1 MMTDI
6 NAPPLNGIGG
16 SILFWQNYISAAYV
30 VVNQGGTSS
39 GKTYAIEQVLYC
51 LACQTAKL
59 VITVVAQDNPNL
71 KAGALRDALTI
82 YSDSPTLQ
90 NMVKTYNKTDR
101 IFEFN
106 NGSEQWDKLAQSWEA
121 QALKPGAF
129 MDYEGIVDLSDFM
142 VQRYLT
148 KIQIA
153 NERLYWLGKSATKE
167 AAFTADFSGL
177 LPSIA
182 AASGVYKVDL
192 GKPATSMAATAIDAN
207 GIVTVADT
215 ATLRDGDVVTIT
227 GVTGSS
233 KDTTNGGPGII
244 VQGQSYFIKIA
255 SATTFKLVRNFNEIN
270 TRKPATFSGTAT
282 AATVSYINASNVL
295 GVLAGIYAQ
304 LDPADRSQADF
315 NLQIPLHIGYA
326 YAQAQADKAVNVLNA
341 FTDPKKMDYLGLP
354 LQLMNHWQA
363 NTILGARSS
372 NLFLGVDL
380 LGDASELSTV
390 YMKPYTNDNV
400 VRMKARMKAAV
411 NYKFANELFYLNA

>member
-1 MMTDI
+1 MAQFTFT
-6 NAPPLNGIGG
+6 NN
-16 SILFWQNYISAAYV
+16 
-30 VVNQGGTSS
+30 
-39 GKTYAIEQVLYC
+39 TYAGEA
-51 LACQTAKL
+51 LAGFMASTLLEADSVKRGL
-59 VITVVAQDNPNL
+59 LTVINDVKSRKVILDVDDDVV
-71 KAGALRDALTI
+71 
-82 YSDSPTLQ
+82 LQ
-90 NMVKTYNKTDR
+90 NPSGLFTDQGTTSQQTESYLDPVVY
-101 IFEFN
+101 EFMKQ
-106 NGSEQWDKLAQSWEA
+106 EQWDKLAQSWEA

-153 NERLYWLGKSATKE
+153 NERLYWLGKTATKE
-167 AAFTADFSGL
+167 AAFTADFAGL
-177 LPSIA
+177 LPTIA

-192 GKPATSMAATAIDAN
+192 GKSATSMAATAIDAS
-207 GIVTVADT
+207 GIVTVAST

-227 GVTGSS
+227 GITGSS
-233 KDTTNGGPGII
+233 KDTTNGVTGIN
-244 VQGQSYFIKIA
+244 VQGQSYFIKVV
-255 SATTFKLVRNFNEIN
+255 SATSFKLVRNFNEVN
-270 TRKPATFSGTAT
+270 TRKPATFTGTST

-304 LDPADRSQADF
+304 LDPADRSQSDF
-315 NLQIPLHIGYA
+315 NLQIPLHVGYA

-411 NYKFANELFYLNA
+411 NYKFANELFYLSA

>member
-1 MMTDI
+1 MAQFTFT
-6 NAPPLNGIGG
+6 NN
-16 SILFWQNYISAAYV
+16 
-30 VVNQGGTSS
+30 
-39 GKTYAIEQVLYC
+39 TYAGEA
-51 LACQTAKL
+51 LAGFMASTLLEADSVKRGL
-59 VITVVAQDNPNL
+59 LTVINDVKSRKVILDVDDDVV
-71 KAGALRDALTI
+71 
-82 YSDSPTLQ
+82 LQ
-90 NMVKTYNKTDR
+90 NPSGLFTDQGTTAQQTESYLDPVVY
-101 IFEFN
+101 EFMKQ
-106 NGSEQWDKLAQSWEA
+106 EQWDKLAQSWEA

-167 AAFTADFSGL
+167 AAFTADFAGL
-177 LPSIA
+177 LPTIA

-192 GKPATSMAATAIDAN
+192 GKSATSMAATAIDAS
-207 GIVTVADT
+207 GIVTVAST

-233 KDTTNGGPGII
+233 KDTTNGATGIN
-244 VQGQSYFIKIA
+244 VQGQSYFIKVV
-255 SATTFKLVRNFNEIN
+255 SATSFKLVRNFNEVN
-270 TRKPATFSGTAT
+270 TRKPATFTGTST

-304 LDPADRSQADF
+304 LDPADRSQSDF
-315 NLQIPLHIGYA
+315 NLQIPLHVGYA

-411 NYKFANELFYLNA
+411 NYKFANELFYLSA

>member
-1 MMTDI
+1 MAQFTFT
-6 NAPPLNGIGG
+6 NN
-16 SILFWQNYISAAYV
+16 
-30 VVNQGGTSS
+30 
-39 GKTYAIEQVLYC
+39 TYAGEA
-51 LACQTAKL
+51 LAGFMASTLLEADSVKRGL
-59 VITVVAQDNPNL
+59 LTVINDVKSRKIILDVDDDVV
-71 KAGALRDALTI
+71 
-82 YSDSPTLQ
+82 LQ
-90 NMVKTYNKTDR
+90 NPSGLFTDQGTTAQQ
-101 IFEFN
+101 IESYLDPVVYEFMKQ
-106 NGSEQWDKLAQSWEA
+106 EQWDKLAQSWEA

-167 AAFTADFSGL
+167 AAFTADFAGL
-177 LPSIA
+177 LPTIA
-182 AASGVYKVDL
+182 ASSGVYKVDL
-192 GKPATSMAATAIDAN
+192 GKSATSMAATAIDTS

-215 ATLRDGDVVTIT
+215 ASLRDGDVVTIT

-233 KDTTNGGPGII
+233 KDSTNGVPGIN
-244 VQGQSYFIKIA
+244 VQGQSYFIKVA
-255 SATTFKLVRNFNEIN
+255 SATSFKLVRNFNEVN
-270 TRKPATFSGTAT
+270 SRKPATFTGTST

-304 LDPADRSQADF
+304 LDPADRSQSDF
-315 NLQIPLHIGYA
+315 NLQIPLHVGYA
-326 YAQAQADKAVNVLNA
+326 YAQAQADRAVNVLNA
-341 FTDPKKMDYLGLP
+341 FADPKKMDYLGLP

-411 NYKFANELFYLNA
+411 NYKFANELFYLSA